1 MATLN
6 LSNGIRMN
14 NPNATEASDS
24 FLPNAN
30 AAYGPHAS
38 LDAATRTVSE
48 IYGGNVPLGVTIAVK
63 VGSVLKEYWNPTNV
77 STFVEK
83 QSSGGGGG
91 GSFEIRTIDGV
102 VEDTTT

>member
-38 LDAATRTVSE
+38 LDAAKRTVSE
-48 IYGGNVPLGVTIAVK
+48 IYGAARAAR
-63 VGSVLKEYWNPTNV
+63 
-77 STFVEK
+77 
-83 QSSGGGGG
+83 GGREERNEG
-91 GSFEIRTIDGV
+91 R
-102 VEDTTT
+102 